1 MTIKLYKVI
10 SEKNSVTKKTSDGE
24 LTADYTLTGTLKN
37 NTSIIE
43 PTVRIEVDSGIVNC
57 NYAYIPE
64 FSRYYFIRDKVNISN
79 NIWEI
84 VMHSDVLTSFWSG
97 IKTNTVILNRV
108 EKKSFTSPL
117 IVDNRLPL
125 LTDRQTDI
133 IEGSEVYSKDTMA
146 TLLIVPGGTGDGL
159 KIITSQP
166 TNVKMVGNEATISIT
181 AVNGTSFSWE
191 VYVPRSSGGSPG
203 VWVKCENYNG
213 VSGENTANLKV
224 TTEFNYINEPFRCK
238 CVYQGITE
246 YSDTVTIIS

>member
-10 SEKNSVTKKTSDGE
+10 SEKNSVTKETGDGV
-24 LTADYTLTGTLKN
+24 LTANYNLTGTLKN
-37 NTSIIE
+37 NTSIID
-43 PTVRIEVDSGIVNC
+43 PTIRIEVNSDIVNC

-64 FSRYYFIRDKVNISN
+64 FSRYYFIRDIVNISN

-84 VMHSDVLTSFWSG
+84 SLHCDVLSSFWNE

-108 EKKSFTSPL
+108 EKTSFSSPNL
-117 IVDNRLPL
+117 TDSRLPI
-125 LTDRQTDI
+125 LTTKQTDI
-133 IEGSEVYSKDTMA
+133 LEGSEVYSKDTMA

-166 TNVKMVGNEATISIT
+166 TNAILTNSEATFT
-181 AVNGTSFSWE
+181 VGAVAGTSFSWE
-191 VYVPRSSGGSPG
+191 VYAPRSSGGSPG

-213 VSGENTANLKV
+213 VSGENTSMLKV
-224 TTEFNYINEPFRCK
+224 TTEFKYINEPFRCVCLYK
-238 CVYQGITE
+238 GITE